1 MDDLMWE
8 ETVWSGEGNG
18 FGGSENTGE
27 ERRVRSIRKFVRSID
42 RRLMQEKIAR
52 TYRQVD
58 LG

>member
-1 MDDLMWE
+1 MWE